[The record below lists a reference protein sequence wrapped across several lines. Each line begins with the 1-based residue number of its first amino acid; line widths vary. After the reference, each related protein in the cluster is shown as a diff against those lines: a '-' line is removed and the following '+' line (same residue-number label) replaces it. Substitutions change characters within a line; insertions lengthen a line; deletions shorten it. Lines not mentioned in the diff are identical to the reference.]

1 MATKSQYNRLL
12 YIDRQIR
19 SGRYPNAPDLARGYE
34 VSERTIKRDVE
45 WLRDFQGAPIAY
57 SAKHRGYYYE
67 DPDFRLSD
75 FVLSEGELFALAV
88 GEELLAHY
96 ENTPEYATLKRVFAK
111 LTEMLPE
118 KVSVA
123 DEFLSSRVTV
133 MNRPRTV
140 ISERV
145 WKLLLSAMR
154 EERQLSIRYRSVSS
168 GVRERLL
175 SPYHILGHGGE
186 WYVVGHDSRHQET
199 RVFAVSRIENAEL
212 TDHPYELPQEFEI
225 ERYVDPDFGVF
236 MHDREEQV
244 ILRFRPEVAPY
255 IRERQWH
262 RNQELKER
270 SDGTVELRFKTNQL
284 ESVQHWVQSW
294 GGGCEVIA
302 PQSLR
307 IRVAAILRAT
317 LEQYQ
322 DVLSRNA

>member
-57 SAKHRGYYYE
+57 SARHRGYYYE
-67 DPDFRLSD
+67 DPEFRLSD

-111 LTEMLPE
+111 LTDMLPE
-118 KVSVA
+118 KVSIA
-123 DEFLSSRVTV
+123 DEFLSSRVTI

-140 ISERV
+140 ISERI

-154 EERQLSIRYRSVSS
+154 EELQLSIRYRSVSS

-186 WYVVGHDSRHQET
+186 WYVIGHDSRHTET
-199 RVFAVSRIENAEL
+199 RVFAVSRIEEASL
-212 TDHPYELPQEFEI
+212 TEHPYELPQDFRVEEHI
-225 ERYVDPDFGVF
+225 DPDFGVF
-236 MHDREEQV
+236 MHDRDELV
-244 ILRFRPEVAPY
+244 ILHFAPEVAPY

-262 RNQELKER
+262 RSQELQDI
-270 SDGTVELRFKTNQL
+270 DGGGVELRFRTNQL

-294 GGGCEVIA
+294 GGGCEVLS
-302 PQSLR
+302 PKSLR
-307 IRVAAILRAT
+307 INVAESLRES
-317 LEQYQ
+317 LERYK
-322 DVLSRNA
+322 DVVSCD